1 MYVFL
6 LMYMNE
12 TAGEILFGQTSML
25 ISMFCFLFLFFKPSV
40 IFIMIREN
48 NHKYVSALG
57 YHFSTVHHYPR
68 LIKDNHIAA
77 IEIHKE
83 MLIEKYASEFN
94 YETIK
99 DNVIQYNGFSV
110 LGYDDQKALSIFSNQ
125 INDGLK
131 LKSTYITNI
140 LKCVPPGDKP
150 KNNEL
155 INCSN
160 YFIQELNNLK
170 NLAVIVA
177 LGKVAFDNC
186 LKIYKKKFKINKKF
200 QFKHSKNYLL
210 PDNKTL
216 IACYHPSPRNVNT
229 KVVTTA
235 MINKLFRKAKRIAKF

>member
-1 MYVFL
+1 MNIKFKKLNKTIVKCKKCPRLSNFIKKISLEKRKQNINEKYWGKPVTGFGDL
-6 LMYMNE
+6 NAKLMIIGLAPAAHGG
-12 TAGEILFGQTSML
+12 TRTGRAFTGDKSGD
-25 ISMFCFLFLFFKPSV
+25 FLFKSL
-40 IFIMIREN
+40 
-48 NHKYVSALG
+48 HKVGIS
-57 YHFSTVHHYPR
+57 
-68 LIKDNHIAA
+68 NQ
-77 IEIHKE
+77 
-83 MLIEKYASEFN
+83 N
-94 YETIK
+94 
-99 DNVIQYNGFSV
+99 
-110 LGYDDQKALSIFSNQ
+110 FSNQ